1 MTVFAQ
7 NTVQM
12 ESVFMMNQ
20 PTVLKTGTLPT
31 KHLRVVGTGTLVHSF
46 GSMNLSPMICYF
58 SSGWQC

>member
-12 ESVFMMNQ
+12 ESAFMMNQ

-31 KHLRVVGTGTLVHSF
+31 KHLHKDLKYLWAIQIITICRCKVSGTF
-46 GSMNLSPMICYF
+46 P
-58 SSGWQC
+58 

>member
-12 ESVFMMNQ
+12 ESAFMMKQ

-31 KHLRVVGTGTLVHSF
+31 KHLQKDLKNLWAIQIITICGCKVSGTF
-46 GSMNLSPMICYF
+46 P
-58 SSGWQC
+58 